1 MSLPSSRIQQSCLQ
15 SFVCFSLAVSE
26 NAKQDLKDGL
36 SLYNSENNIGLRNAW
51 NIIQAEW
58 KCCGVIAYTD
68 WHEALQEK
76 VVPDRCC
83 QEHYQNCGHNSTNMF
98 WNRGCFEKVEEWM
111 DDNKHLLGTI
121 GMVILVVQLL
131 GMAFSMTL
139 FHHIHRTGK
148 KYDA

>member
-1 MSLPSSRIQQSCLQ
+1 MLLSMNKLIVLQQ
-15 SFVCFSLAVSE
+15 VSE

-36 SLYNSENNIGLRNAW
+36 ALYNADNNIGLRNAW

-58 KCCGVIAYTD
+58 KCCGVTGYTD
-68 WHEALQEK
+68 WHEALKEK

-83 QEHYQNCGHNSTNMF
+83 QEHYQECGRNSTNMF
-98 WNRGCFEKVEEWM
+98 WTR
-111 DDNKHLLGTI
+111 
-121 GMVILVVQLL
+121 LL

-139 FHHIHRTGK
+139 FHQIHRSGK